1 MGDGIITTEHSQWYT
16 QKSMRGTILFLD
28 FPEGSFDEL
37 ISRLQDDQYNVIVR
51 TTFDDVLDAIETE
64 KPELLIASGDFP
76 EVTGPQLAEQVYS
89 KLTIP
94 IFLVLST
101 AGEETQTLLRRHP
114 AVIGVYYRP
123 INVSKMLI
131 RIERFFEPP
140 SHKDS

>member
-37 ISRLQDDQYNVIVR
+37 ISRLQEDQYNVIAR
-51 TTFDDVLDAIETE
+51 NTFDDVLDAIETE
-64 KPELLIASGDFP
+64 KPQLLIASGDFP
-76 EVTGPQLAEQVYS
+76 EVSGPQLAEQVYS

-101 AGEETQTLLRRHP
+101 AGEETQALLRRHP
-114 AVIGVYYRP
+114 AVIGIYYRP
-123 INVSKMLI
+123 INVSKMLH
-131 RIERFFEPP
+131 RVERFFE
-140 SHKDS
+140 SS